1 MKLLMRRGMCFFLLF
16 FCTLIFLIQIIIHL
30 NDQTSFILSH
40 DDFEK
45 EIFSKRVD
53 LSLTIDDY
61 DQDKIFRLN
70 PVNLCKNSNETPL
83 FTAFVIIAPDSFH
96 KRQLIRA
103 TWANKTLFS
112 SKVKVIFVIGLPSSS
127 SSKSGKVN
135 EEIDQEFSKHQDIL
149 QLNFVDSYYK
159 ITKKV
164 MLSFKWIHTYCSQ
177 TKYILRINEDVFVNT
192 FELIRFFDL
201 SNIPYKSRQIYGWLV
216 KNFTTNVN
224 RKENTKFYVAHSE
237 YACAQYPD
245 YPSGSFFFNLKY
257 DLKHRTG
264 DPI

>member
-1 MKLLMRRGMCFFLLF
+1 MKLLMRRKICFFLLLF
-16 FCTLIFLIQIIIHL
+16 FTLTFLIKIIIIHL
-30 NDQTSFILSH
+30 NDQTRFILSH
-40 DDFEK
+40 DEFEK
-45 EIFSKRVD
+45 EILSKRVD

-61 DQDKIFRLN
+61 DQENIFRLN
-70 PVNLCKNSNETPL
+70 PFNLCTNSSETPL
-83 FTAFVIIAPDSFH
+83 FTAFVIIAPDAFH

-112 SKVKVIFVIGLPSSS
+112 PKVKVIFVIGLSSS
-127 SSKSGKVN
+127 SSKSVEIN
-135 EEIDQEFSKHQDIL
+135 EDIEREFFQHQDIL

-164 MLSFKWIHTYCSQ
+164 MLSFKWIHTYCSK

-192 FELIRFFDL
+192 FELIRFFDPINN
-201 SNIPYKSRQIYGWLV
+201 NIVYMPRQIYGWLV

-224 RKENTKFYVAHSE
+224 RKRNTKFFVTTNE

-245 YPSGSFFFNLKY
+245 YPSGSLILF
-257 DLKHRTG
+257 
-264 DPI
+264 

>member
-16 FCTLIFLIQIIIHL
+16 FCTLIFLIQKIIHL
-30 NDQTSFILSH
+30 NDQTRFILSH

-45 EIFSKRVD
+45 EILSKRVD

-61 DQDKIFRLN
+61 DQAKIFRLN
-70 PVNLCKNSNETPL
+70 PVNLCKNSSETIL
-83 FTAFVIIAPDSFH
+83 FTAFVIIAPNSFH
-96 KRQLIRA
+96 KRKLIRA

-112 SKVKVIFVIGLPSSS
+112 SKVKVIFVIGLPASS
-127 SSKSGKVN
+127 SSKNGKVN
-135 EEIDQEFSKHQDIL
+135 EEIEREFSKYQDIL

-164 MLSFKWIHTYCSQ
+164 MLSFKWIHTYCSE

-192 FELIRFFDL
+192 FELIRFFNP
-201 SNIPYKSRQIYGWLV
+201 SNNNIAYKPRQIYGWLV

-224 RKENTKFYVAHSE
+224 RKENTKFYVTNNE

-245 YPSGSFFFNLKY
+245 YPSGNLF
-257 DLKHRTG
+257 
-264 DPI
+264 